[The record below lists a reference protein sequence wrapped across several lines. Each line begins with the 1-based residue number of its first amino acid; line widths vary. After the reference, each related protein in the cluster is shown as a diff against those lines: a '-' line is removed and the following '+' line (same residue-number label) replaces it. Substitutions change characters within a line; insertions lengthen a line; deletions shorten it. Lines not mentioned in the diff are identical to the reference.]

1 MKTMLNK
8 SVYRRENLTR
18 DQTNHKK
25 AMTKVRTIVEWPFGE
40 IKSYNF
46 FDFKSQLKI
55 NLSSVGEIY

>member
-1 MKTMLNK
+1 MLNK
-8 SVYRRENLTR
+8 PVYCQENLTR
-18 DQTNHKK
+18 HQTNHNK
-25 AMTKVRTIVEWPFGE
+25 AMTKVRTTVEWLFGE